1 MKITITSL
9 IAFSLMCSLV
19 RADEPASTYLTG
31 LIQSGGNDL
40 WWVFPKNI
48 AGQSVT
54 PPKGGYIF
62 RFTADMNAD
71 GSQEVF
77 LSNTADVSKNGEAWT
92 LYRGDGSGGFVK
104 IKDDLFIS
112 NPMRVKVDSG
122 VKKFS
127 FVTPDNEQESIV
139 TFWLDATGSFQSST
153 RQLTEAES
161 KAINGADPA
170 LLGANGLPDDDK
182 IAERFQLGDAL
193 NPSFQKCLAGKLYQS
208 PTASWRAVNNTFS
221 LSQQYLDPADAAD
234 IASLANWT
242 PPSSP

>member
-1 MKITITSL
+1 MKTTILSL
-9 IAFSLMCSLV
+9 IAFFLICSQV
-19 RADEPASTYLTG
+19 RSDEPASIYLTG
-31 LIQSGGNDL
+31 LIQSGGDDV

-77 LSNTADVSKNGEAWT
+77 LSNTSDVSKNGVAWT
-92 LYRGDGSGGFVK
+92 LYRSTGSGGFTKV
-104 IKDDLFIS
+104 KDDLFIS
-112 NPMRVKVDSG
+112 NSLHVKTDSG
-122 VKKFS
+122 VRKFS
-127 FVTPDNEQESIV
+127 FLTPDNEQESIV
-139 TFWLDATGSFQSST
+139 TFWLDAAGIFQSST

-170 LLGANGLPDDDK
+170 LLGTNGLPDDDK

-193 NPSFQKCLAGKLYQS
+193 NPTFQKCLAGRLYQS
-208 PTASWRAVNNTFS
+208 PTAAWRTVINTFS
-221 LSQQYLDPADAAD
+221 LSQQYLDPADATD
-234 IASLANWT
+234 IASLASWM
-242 PPSSP
+242 PPSNP